1 MRYGGFQYIVR
12 TDHIGLH
19 SLQRKELAA
28 GNLLQ
33 SGGGKHIIHSHHGTV
48 YRLAVTDITN
58 VKFYFGILQV
68 MTHVIL
74 LFLVTTKNT
83 NLLDIRIKET
93 TQYSVTKTA
102 GTSGYKEDFVFKY

>member
-19 SLQRKELAA
+19 SLQRKELAT
-28 GNLLQ
+28 GNLFQ
-33 SGGGKHIIHSHHGTV
+33 GGGGKHIIHSHHGTV
-48 YRLAVTDITN
+48 HRLAVTDITN
-58 VKFYFGILQV
+58 VEFYFGILQV

-83 NLLDIRIKET
+83 DLLDVAIKET
-93 TQYSVTKTA
+93 TQYSVTEGTGTA
-102 GTSGYKEDFVFKY
+102 SD